1 MLYTSLSLLTLES
14 KFGCIYIANW
24 SSIQTH
30 PRTSGIGA
38 PLQARAGAS
47 ILQRFAQTVP
57 ENVELYRND
66 RDSGH
71 APAISG
77 LMIRIGRLITIAA
90 YAAVSRSPGWWRLL
104 GITCQERRG
113 E

>member
-14 KFGCIYIANW
+14 KFGCTLQIGAP
-24 SSIQTH
+24 SQTH

-66 RDSGH
+66 RDTGH

-77 LMIRIGRLITIAA
+77 LMIRIGRFITIAA
-90 YAAVSRSPGWWRLL
+90 YAAVSRSPSWWRLL
-104 GITCQERRG
+104 GITS
-113 E
+113 